1 MARYVWVSK
10 WQLLLD
16 RRLQGICEFLGD
28 SYCLTE
34 DDRQGMCEFLSDSY
48 CLTEDEKVCMNLLV
62 SVIV

>member
-1 MARYVWVSK
+1 M
-10 WQLLLD
+10 
-16 RRLQGICEFLGD
+16 CEFLGD
-28 SYCLTE
+28 CYCLAE